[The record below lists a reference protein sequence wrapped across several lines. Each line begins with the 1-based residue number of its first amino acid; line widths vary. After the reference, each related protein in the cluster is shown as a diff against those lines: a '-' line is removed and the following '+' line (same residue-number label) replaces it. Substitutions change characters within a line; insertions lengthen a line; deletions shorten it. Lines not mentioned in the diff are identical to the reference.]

1 MRWLVVV
8 VCLLVLVSAAVVS
21 AQLSPTE
28 LIELENILKEYE
40 TVEQLLNEG
49 LTQLSA
55 GQIALAQGLIALHEG
70 IGVLFQQ
77 THALELSLTRIQD
90 ATKAQQRRTRQ
101 TILILAGVIVAET
114 AAVIIFR

>member
-70 IGVLFQQ
+70 MGVLYQQ
-77 THALELSLTRIQD
+77 TTNLDFSLTRIED
-90 ATKAQQRRTRQ
+90 AYRAQQKRNRRL
-101 TILILAGVIVAET
+101 ILILGGIILTET